1 MFTLGVWA
9 FGRDSSAGVVGDTS
23 IVAAVDEEKLGRSTG
38 IGGLPRM
45 AISRCLDQ
53 GGAKIADVQLAAFPG
68 WPAFSALREAHPQ
81 FLGMDALAIGDFLIV
96 K

>member
-1 MFTLGVWA
+1 M
-9 FGRDSSAGVVGDTS
+9 
-23 IVAAVDEEKLGRSTG
+23 
-38 IGGLPRM
+38 P
-45 AISRCLDQ
+45 ISRCLDQ

-81 FLGMDALAIGDFLIV
+81 FLGMDALAIGDFFIV